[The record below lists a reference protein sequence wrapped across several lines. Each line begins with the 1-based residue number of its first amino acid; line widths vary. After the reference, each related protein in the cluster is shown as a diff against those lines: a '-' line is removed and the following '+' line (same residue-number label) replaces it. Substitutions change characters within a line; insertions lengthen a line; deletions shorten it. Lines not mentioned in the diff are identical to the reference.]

1 MRPSPLKCPDGTWTN
16 EAKEHFKQ
24 MVINKNFIGQV
35 REQCIGNKYFTS
47 ENNFFIRPQLFG
59 RGCDRMVVGFTT
71 TYAISSYHH

>member
-47 ENNFFIRPQLFG
+47 ENNFFIRPQKFG
-59 RGCDRMVVGFTT
+59 RGCDRLVVGFTT

>member
-47 ENNFFIRPQLFG
+47 ENNFL
-59 RGCDRMVVGFTT
+59 
-71 TYAISSYHH
+71 